1 MREKLKKYL
10 PEVLAFIIPILIMLI
25 ACLFTENFP
34 LGDQILSK
42 YDGYYQYAGF
52 TSYYKNVLLGKES
65 LFYSFK
71 GSLGYNFY
79 ATAIYYLFNPTNLL
93 CIFSTSETI
102 FEYYTFIIFLRIG
115 LSGITMCKYLKY
127 KFKNQSNL
135 RYTIFSIAYAL
146 MAYNVCYFFN
156 YMYFDTV
163 VLFPIVMLGL
173 EKLIFER
180 KNRLYIISLTLS
192 IISNFYIGYMVCI
205 FSLLYFIYSAVI
217 YKLDKK
223 VIKDF
228 IISSLLSGFMC
239 MIIIIPEAK
248 ELLKGKALLYA
259 DSRQTNYMH
268 FNLNFINI
276 FYKSFPGSTT
286 SFDLKYGTVNIYV
299 SLLVTVLV
307 LKYFFNKN
315 ISKRER
321 IVTLIFVLFFL
332 LSISFNLIDY
342 AWHLFQRPIWYP
354 NRYIFTFSFFL
365 IIIAMKELIN
375 IQKKENTKLNI
386 VTIIIYLL
394 LTIYPIMHIKFYLQP
409 LKLVSYILSV
419 ILLLQYTFLL
429 NNKNAK
435 YLIVILFFI
444 EIIFNT
450 IITQKELPKISTF
463 EYYKMNNEVNRN
475 AVSHIEELENKDNN
489 FYRMELGTSDIY
501 NAPSLYNYNGIN
513 HFNSVRNA
521 RVLNFLKKFNY
532 KVNDNAN
539 VIFNNDN
546 PYMTSILGV
555 KYINGNTDE
564 LYYEKVYDVNPYM
577 YLNKDALSL
586 GYMVYNKE
594 YETTNSTYKNTEN
607 LINSMLNTNYERYS
621 NVETKMYNYEI
632 EKEDNKTYVIP
643 KEDFYVEI
651 NNKADKSIFLI
662 PSKNITFIGYYKLY
676 INDKEIENVG
686 NYQTPIF
693 INKNDKYK
701 IIVKSNSS
709 KIEINS
715 LKWFQID
722 YDKYIE
728 AINELKKNELNITKY
743 NKDSHIEGTINVN
756 NDKNVFFLS
765 VPYDKGWNIYIDNK
779 KVNYERCY
787 DAFICIDLEKGNH
800 NITMKYIPEG
810 FIIGLI
816 ISSLSFIITII
827 YTRKK

>member
-10 PEVLAFIIPILIMLI
+10 PEMLAFIIPILIMLI

-52 TSYYKNVLLGKES
+52 TNYYKNVLLGKES

-205 FSLLYFIYSAVI
+205 FSLLYFIYNTVI

-259 DSRQTNYMH
+259 DSRQTNYIH
-268 FNLNFINI
+268 FNFNFINI

-286 SFDLKYGTVNIYV
+286 SDDLKYGTVNIYV

-365 IIIAMKELIN
+365 IMIAMKELIN

-386 VTIIIYLL
+386 ATIIIYLL

-419 ILLLQYTFLL
+419 IL
-429 NNKNAK
+429 
-435 YLIVILFFI
+435 
-444 EIIFNT
+444 
-450 IITQKELPKISTF
+450 
-463 EYYKMNNEVNRN
+463 
-475 AVSHIEELENKDNN
+475 H
-489 FYRMELGTSDIY
+489 Y
-501 NAPSLYNYNGIN
+501 NIHSY
-513 HFNSVRNA
+513 
-521 RVLNFLKKFNY
+521 
-532 KVNDNAN
+532 
-539 VIFNNDN
+539 
-546 PYMTSILGV
+546 
-555 KYINGNTDE
+555 
-564 LYYEKVYDVNPYM
+564 
-577 YLNKDALSL
+577 
-586 GYMVYNKE
+586 
-594 YETTNSTYKNTEN
+594 
-607 LINSMLNTNYERYS
+607 
-621 NVETKMYNYEI
+621 
-632 EKEDNKTYVIP
+632 
-643 KEDFYVEI
+643 
-651 NNKADKSIFLI
+651 
-662 PSKNITFIGYYKLY
+662 
-676 INDKEIENVG
+676 
-686 NYQTPIF
+686 
-693 INKNDKYK
+693 
-701 IIVKSNSS
+701 
-709 KIEINS
+709 
-715 LKWFQID
+715 
-722 YDKYIE
+722 
-728 AINELKKNELNITKY
+728 
-743 NKDSHIEGTINVN
+743 
-756 NDKNVFFLS
+756 
-765 VPYDKGWNIYIDNK
+765 
-779 KVNYERCY
+779 
-787 DAFICIDLEKGNH
+787 
-800 NITMKYIPEG
+800 
-810 FIIGLI
+810 
-816 ISSLSFIITII
+816 
-827 YTRKK
+827 